1 MSRSYDFDG
10 WVTKNDILCTDGRII
25 RKDAFKDDDGAK
37 VPLVFQHSHDDPS
50 NVLGYVVLRNRPEGV
65 WGEASFNNTQKAQDA
80 RELVRH
86 GDLNSLSIYANKLKQ
101 SGNNVLHGS
110 IKEVSLVLSGAN
122 SGAKIQNLYFEHAD
136 GSMTVDDGEAII
148 KFYEPIR
155 FNYDDIS
162 HADEDEEEEKV
173 AETNKDR
180 TVEDVI
186 NSMTEEQKNVMYFL
200 VAQALEKQGS
210 KSDSAEHSD
219 NDTNYISHGGI
230 DMKYNTFDGDN
241 VSSEELM
248 HAEDFR
254 DDILAMMSTDNRN
267 RSNISSL
274 KNAILEHADEYGIK
288 DIDWLFPDARTLS
301 NTPEFIKRDDTWV
314 DIFMNGTK
322 HIPFTRVKT
331 MFADITADEARAKGY
346 TKGNRKLEEV
356 FTLLRRSVEPCTV
369 YKKQKLDRD
378 DILDITD
385 FDVVVWLK
393 TEMRMMLNEEIARA
407 ALVGDGRSNA
417 STDKIKEN
425 CIIPIW
431 KDDSLFTI
439 SGKITLKSNATS
451 DQKAEAIIEK
461 MVRVRKD
468 YRGSGNI
475 TYLTTED
482 ALNDMLLMKDGVGH
496 RLYKNVSE
504 LCAAMRLNRIV
515 TVPVM
520 ENLTRTVTTGEG
532 ASAVTETRTLIGI
545 ALDLNDYSFGSDKG
559 GNVSMFDD
567 FDIDFNQFKY
577 LMETRCSGALTKPYS
592 AIIIESVPA
601 QG

>member
-1 MSRSYDFDG
+1 MSRTYDFDG

-50 NVLGYVVLRNRPEGV
+50 NVLGFVVLRNRPEGV

-148 KFYEPIR
+148 NFYEPIR

-162 HADEDEEEEKV
+162 HADNNKEE
-173 AETNKDR
+173 NKMADR
-180 TVEDVI
+180 TIEDVI
-186 NSMTEEQKNVMYFL
+186 NTMDEEQKNVMYYMI
-200 VAQALEKQGS
+200 AKALEESEG
-210 KSDSAEHSD
+210 DEDEDDEDEVEHMD
-219 NDTNYISHGGI
+219 GGY
-230 DMKYNTFDGDN
+230 DMKYNTFDGDY
-241 VSSEELM
+241 VSNDELM
-248 HAEDFR
+248 HADEFKN
-254 DDILAMMSTDNRN
+254 DILEMMSADNRN

-274 KNAILEHADEYGIK
+274 KNAILEHADEYGID

-431 KDDSLFTI
+431 KDDSLFTV

-475 TYLTTED
+475 TYFTTED

-504 LCAAMRLNRIV
+504 LCAAMRVNRIV

-545 ALDLNDYSFGSDKG
+545 AVDLNDYSFGSDKG

-567 FDIDFNQFKY
+567 FDIDFNQYKY